1 MILDFHYTVIVA
13 KRINDNDIIAISM
26 EKKRSVRSIFTF
38 TYCVFCLFLANE

>member
-26 EKKRSVRSIFTF
+26 EKKKISQIHL
-38 TYCVFCLFLANE
+38 YLYLLCVLSFFGK